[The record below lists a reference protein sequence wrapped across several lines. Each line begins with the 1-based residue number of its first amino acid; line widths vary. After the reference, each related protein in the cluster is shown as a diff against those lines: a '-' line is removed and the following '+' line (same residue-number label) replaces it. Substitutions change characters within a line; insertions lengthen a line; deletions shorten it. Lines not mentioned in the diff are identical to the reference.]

1 MDIAV
6 GISIVLCFNMTVT
19 CDMHLF
25 STFRDYLLS
34 VRGLGLKSVECVRL
48 LTLHHLAFPVCFLSS
63 YTKKKK
69 RRKNILLVT
78 CILTATNFFSFALP
92 KVDTNV
98 GRICVRLGWVPLQ
111 PLPESLQLHLLEL

>member
-1 MDIAV
+1 MA
-6 GISIVLCFNMTVT
+6 VT

-69 RRKNILLVT
+69 KKEKYSACDMHSNCNKFIFL
-78 CILTATNFFSFALP
+78 CIA